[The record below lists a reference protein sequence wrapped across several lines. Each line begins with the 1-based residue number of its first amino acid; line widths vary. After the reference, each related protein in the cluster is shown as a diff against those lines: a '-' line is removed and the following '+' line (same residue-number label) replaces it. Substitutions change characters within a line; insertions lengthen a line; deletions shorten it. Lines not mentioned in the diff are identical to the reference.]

1 MAGFNQALVDGAYA
15 VVRAV
20 EHHARQE
27 APPPPTSLPSSS
39 PSPSPTSSLSSAVSS
54 TLSAIASSTLSASQ
68 SSDPQSTN
76 PAETDNPQQG
86 DGGAGGSNPLL
97 FFVALGFGVV
107 FTNLW

>member
-27 APPPPTSLPSSS
+27 APPPPTSPPSS
-39 PSPSPTSSLSSAVSS
+39 SPSPTSSLSSAVSS